1 MGAHMPIHIRTQR
14 VRLIAA
20 WHQFKFETGLMN
32 SRDSAIDDRYKN
44 PDNDPRGPYCLADVT
59 SPFDRL
65 TLQYE
70 WRGHVPPQGRSWRYT
85 KERAAALEA
94 EGRIV
99 FPSKGRP
106 RLKRYLSEA
115 ASKNNIEADV
125 KSPSR
130 LELIIRTAMK
140 AIPLEIAKNPQCLR
154 DVEWRDL
161 ERAMREVFEQLG
173 FKTELTRSGKDGG
186 FDLRL
191 ECEEDGETQIFLV
204 EVKHWLGSMKRPGSE
219 VLSAL
224 VDVVA
229 KAGGKTKGLLVSS
242 SGFTRNIL
250 SGRTEV
256 EQHIVRIAGQNKI
269 VSLCQSYLES
279 LEGVLF
285 PTTELSEMLLE
296 GSS

>member
-1 MGAHMPIHIRTQR
+1 
-14 VRLIAA
+14 
-20 WHQFKFETGLMN
+20 MN
-32 SRDSAIDDRYKN
+32 SRDSAIDARYKN
-44 PDNDPRGPYCLADVT
+44 PDNDPRGPYFLADVT
-59 SPFDRL
+59 SPFDRP

-70 WRGHVPPQGRSWRYT
+70 WHGHMPPQGRSWRYT
-85 KERAAALEA
+85 KERAAELEA

-99 FPSKGRP
+99 FPSNGRP

-115 ASKNNIEADV
+115 ASKRNVESDV
-125 KSPSR
+125 KTPSR
-130 LELIIRTAMK
+130 LEVIVRTAMK
-140 AIPLEIAKNPQCLR
+140 AIPLEIAKNPKCLR
-154 DVEWRDL
+154 EVEWRDL

-173 FKTELTRSGKDGG
+173 FETELTRSGKDGG

-204 EVKHWLGSMKRPGSE
+204 EVKHWLASGKKPGSE

-229 KAGGKTKGLLVSS
+229 KAGGTTKGLLVSS
-242 SGFTRNIL
+242 SGFTGNVL

-256 EQHIVRIAGQNKI
+256 EQHTVRIAGQNKI

-279 LEGVLF
+279 LEGVWL

>member
-1 MGAHMPIHIRTQR
+1 MHLYKGA
-14 VRLIAA
+14 
-20 WHQFKFETGLMN
+20 TGPMN
-32 SRDSAIDDRYKN
+32 SRDFAIDARYKN
-44 PDNDPRGPYCLADVT
+44 PDNDPRGPYFLADVT
-59 SPFDRL
+59 SPFDRP

-70 WRGHVPPQGRSWRYT
+70 WYGHVPPQGRSWRYT
-85 KERAAALEA
+85 KERAAELEA

-99 FPSKGRP
+99 FPSNGGP

-115 ASKNNIEADV
+115 ASKNNVEPDV
-125 KSPSR
+125 KTPSR
-130 LELIIRTAMK
+130 LEVIVRAAMK

-173 FKTELTRSGKDGG
+173 FETELTRSGKDGG

-204 EVKHWLGSMKRPGSE
+204 EVKHWLASGKRPGSE

-242 SGFTRNIL
+242 SGFTGNVL

-256 EQHIVRIAGQNKI
+256 EQHTVRIAGQNKI

-279 LEGVLF
+279 LEGVWL
-285 PTTELSEMLLE
+285 PTTELSEMLLG